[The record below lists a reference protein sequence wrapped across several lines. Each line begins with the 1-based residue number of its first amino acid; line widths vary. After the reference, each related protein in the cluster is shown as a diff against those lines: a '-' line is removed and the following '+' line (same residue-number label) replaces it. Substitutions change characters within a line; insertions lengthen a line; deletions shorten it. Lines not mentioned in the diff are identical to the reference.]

1 MIPRGLLRGYSL
13 FPRIGLPI
21 LLPLSPLLFERN
33 ERRREEKGEGG
44 KDGKKWGADDHTEKY
59 WYNSSHNGEYMQQL
73 PLLRPNFL
81 TVTEL
86 NRLARLTLESDPVLQ
101 DIWVGGEVSGIT
113 RPASGHFYF
122 TLKDSSAAVRCVM
135 WRDAAARAV
144 LPRDGEAVEAH
155 GHISLYETGGQ
166 YQLYVD
172 MIRPSGQGE
181 LYAEYLRLKAK
192 LEAEGLFA
200 PERKR
205 PIPSFPARIAVVT
218 SPIGAA
224 WQDVQNVLARR
235 FPLAEVVL
243 APTSVQGEDA
253 PRQICAALR
262 AADRARAD
270 VILLV
275 RGGGSIEDLW
285 AFNDEAVVRA
295 VAALRTPSIAGVGHE
310 TDFTLVDFAAGL
322 RAPTPSA
329 AAELASP
336 DKEELEQDV
345 LRLGQRLDGS
355 LEEIVIERRNLL
367 QSFEAR
373 LRTVSPLGRL
383 QNIRQSVDEFSR
395 RADAAVR
402 GRLSLHR
409 TSLAGMIRILQGVG
423 PAQVLDRG
431 YALVWREADGRLVRS
446 TALAPAETQL
456 RVQVADGAFHAR
468 SKGRAESTKE
478 K

>member
-1 MIPRGLLRGYSL
+1 M
-13 FPRIGLPI
+13 
-21 LLPLSPLLFERN
+21 
-33 ERRREEKGEGG
+33 
-44 KDGKKWGADDHTEKY
+44 H
-59 WYNSSHNGEYMQQL
+59 QL
-73 PLLRPNFL
+73 PLIRPNFL

-135 WRDAAARAV
+135 WRDAAARAS
-144 LPRDGEAVEAH
+144 LPRDGEAIEAH
-155 GHISLYETGGQ
+155 GHVSLYETGGQ

-172 MIRPSGQGE
+172 TIRPSGQGE
-181 LYAEYLRLKAK
+181 LFAEYLRLKAK

-205 PIPSFPARIAVVT
+205 PIPGFPGRIAVVT

-224 WQDVQNVLARR
+224 WRDVQNVLARR
-235 FPLAEVVL
+235 FPLAELLLV
-243 APTSVQGEDA
+243 PTPVQGEDA
-253 PRQICAALR
+253 PRKICAALR
-262 AADRARAD
+262 SADRARAD

-285 AFNDEAVVRA
+285 AFNDEEVVRA
-295 VAALRTPSIAGVGHE
+295 VAALHTPSIAGVGHE
-310 TDFTLVDFAAGL
+310 TDFTLVDFAADL

-336 DKEELEQDV
+336 DKEELAQDV
-345 LRLGQRLDGS
+345 SRLRQRLDS
-355 LEEIVIERRNLL
+355 CAEEVVMDRRNLL
-367 QSFEAR
+367 LSIETQ
-373 LRTVSPLGRL
+373 LRAASPMSRL
-383 QNIRQSVDEFSR
+383 QNIRQSVDDHSR
-395 RADAAVR
+395 RADASIR
-402 GRLSLHR
+402 GRLSIQR
-409 TSLAGMIRILQGVG
+409 TRLDGMIRILQGVG

-446 TALAPAETQL
+446 KALAPAGTAL
-456 RVQVADGAFHAR
+456 RVQVADGAFTAR
-468 SKGRAESTKE
+468 SEDRAIAPGEKPLASAVSGKE
-478 K
+478 QG

>member
-1 MIPRGLLRGYSL
+1 MR
-13 FPRIGLPI
+13 
-21 LLPLSPLLFERN
+21 
-33 ERRREEKGEGG
+33 
-44 KDGKKWGADDHTEKY
+44 
-59 WYNSSHNGEYMQQL
+59 QL

-135 WRDAAARAV
+135 WRDAAARAS

-155 GHISLYETGGQ
+155 GHVSLYETGGQ

-172 MIRPSGQGE
+172 TLRPSGQGE
-181 LYAEYLRLKAK
+181 LFAEYLRLKAK

-205 PIPSFPARIAVVT
+205 PIPRWPGRIAVVT

-224 WQDVQNVLARR
+224 WRDVQNVLARR
-235 FPLAEVVL
+235 FPLSELLL
-243 APTSVQGEDA
+243 APTPVQGEDA
-253 PRQICAALR
+253 PGKICAALR
-262 AADRARAD
+262 SADRARAD

-285 AFNDEAVVRA
+285 AFNDEQVVRA
-295 VAALRTPSIAGVGHE
+295 VAALHTPSITGVGHE
-310 TDFTLVDFAAGL
+310 TDFTLVDFAADL

-336 DKEELEQDV
+336 NQEELKEDV
-345 LRLGQRLDGS
+345 FRLGQRLDS
-355 LEEIVIERRNLL
+355 CMEEIVIEKRNLL
-367 QSFEAR
+367 LSLEAR
-373 LRTVSPLGRL
+373 FRSASPLGRL
-383 QNIRQSVDEFSR
+383 QNIRQSVDDYSR
-395 RADAAVR
+395 RADTSIH
-402 GRLSLHR
+402 GRLALNR
-409 TSLAGMIRILQGVG
+409 TRLDGMIRILQGVG

-446 TALAPAETQL
+446 VTLAPPGTPLQ
-456 RVQVADGAFHAR
+456 VQVADGSFAAR
-468 SKGRAESTKE
+468 SEQRTGSVTSAASRKE
-478 K
+478 KG

>member
-1 MIPRGLLRGYSL
+1 MR
-13 FPRIGLPI
+13 
-21 LLPLSPLLFERN
+21 
-33 ERRREEKGEGG
+33 
-44 KDGKKWGADDHTEKY
+44 
-59 WYNSSHNGEYMQQL
+59 QL

-135 WRDAAARAV
+135 WRDAAARAS

-155 GHISLYETGGQ
+155 GHVSLYETGGQ

-172 MIRPSGQGE
+172 TLRPSGQGE
-181 LYAEYLRLKAK
+181 LFAEYLRLKAK

-205 PIPSFPARIAVVT
+205 PIPRWPGRIAVVT

-224 WQDVQNVLARR
+224 WRDVQNVLARR
-235 FPLAEVVL
+235 FPLSELLL
-243 APTSVQGEDA
+243 APTPVQGEDA
-253 PRQICAALR
+253 PEKICAALR
-262 AADRARAD
+262 SADRARAD

-285 AFNDEAVVRA
+285 AFNDEQVVRA
-295 VAALRTPSIAGVGHE
+295 VAALHTPSITGVGHE
-310 TDFTLVDFAAGL
+310 TDFTLVDFAADL

-336 DKEELEQDV
+336 NKEELKEDV
-345 LRLGQRLDGS
+345 SRLGQRLVS
-355 LEEIVIERRNLL
+355 CLEEIVIEKRNLL
-367 QSFEAR
+367 QSLEAR
-373 LRTVSPLGRL
+373 FRSASPLGRL
-383 QNIRQSVDEFSR
+383 QNIRQSVDDYSR
-395 RADAAVR
+395 RADASIR
-402 GRLSLHR
+402 GRLSLNR
-409 TSLAGMIRILQGVG
+409 TRLDGIIRILQGVG

-446 TALAPAETQL
+446 VALAPSGTPLQ
-456 RVQVADGAFHAR
+456 VQVTDGTFPAR
-468 SKGRAESTKE
+468 SEQRTGSGTTAASGKE
-478 K
+478 KG

>member
-1 MIPRGLLRGYSL
+1 M
-13 FPRIGLPI
+13 
-21 LLPLSPLLFERN
+21 
-33 ERRREEKGEGG
+33 
-44 KDGKKWGADDHTEKY
+44 H
-59 WYNSSHNGEYMQQL
+59 QL
-73 PLLRPNFL
+73 PLLRPNLL

-86 NRLARLTLESDPVLQ
+86 NKLARLTLESDPILQ
-101 DIWVGGEVSGIT
+101 DVWVGGEVSGIT

-172 MIRPSGQGE
+172 IIRPSGQGE
-181 LYAEYLRLKAK
+181 LFAEYLRLKAK
-192 LEAEGLFA
+192 LESEGLFA

-205 PIPSFPARIAVVT
+205 PIPGFPGRIAVVT

-224 WQDVQNVLARR
+224 WRDVQNVLARR
-235 FPLAEVVL
+235 FPLAELLL
-243 APTSVQGEDA
+243 APTSVQGEGA
-253 PRQICAALR
+253 PEKICAALR
-262 AADRARAD
+262 SADRARAD

-285 AFNDEAVVRA
+285 AFNDERVVRA
-295 VAALRTPSIAGVGHE
+295 VAALHTPCLAGVGHE
-310 TDFTLVDFAAGL
+310 TDFTLVDFAADL

-336 DKEELEQDV
+336 NQEELAQEV
-345 LRLGQRLDGS
+345 TRLRRQLDS
-355 LEEIVIERRNLL
+355 FLEEAVIERRNLL
-367 QSFEAR
+367 ESIETRFRAA
-373 LRTVSPLGRL
+373 SPLNRV

-395 RADAAVR
+395 RAEASIR
-402 GRLSLHR
+402 GRISLQR
-409 TSLAGMIRILQGVG
+409 AGLDGMIRILRGVG

-446 TALAPAETQL
+446 IALAPSGTRL
-456 RVQVADGAFHAR
+456 RIQVADGAFPAH
-468 SKGRAESTKE
+468 SEDRAAAPVVKSPPGKTA
-478 K
+478 